1 MDESR
6 WQKMY
11 REEAAVLGKIGRV
24 FLGQELPQIEVRL
37 PRDVAEA
44 AVAAWER
51 DDDEST
57 GPIKETF
64 EQRVVRSRAASLSL
78 IGLAISERGR
88 WTDNEVVVGLDPLFI
103 GHAVEAADDLST

>member
-6 WQKMY
+6 WQKLY
-11 REEAAVLGKIGRV
+11 REEAAVLGSIGQVLVGTEMPR
-24 FLGQELPQIEVRL
+24 IDVRL

-57 GPIKETF
+57 GPIIETF
-64 EQRVVRSRAASLSL
+64 EQRVVRSRAATLSL

-88 WTDNEVVVGLDPLFI
+88 WTDDEVVVALDPVFI
-103 GHAVEAADDLST
+103 GNAVEAADDLPA